1 MTRSRIPALAI
12 AAALL
17 LAPPAGAA
25 TPTGGAAP
33 SRPAVGAKPAAT
45 AKPRRAAPPATST
58 TSTTSTQ
65 TAERRLEDV
74 HIEGELEVP
83 RVTFITVRQPH
94 RFTDYARATSVRS
107 SRRMAADATFPAWI
121 PAPQTT
127 ESEARKE
134 SRK

>member
-25 TPTGGAAP
+25 TAAGGAAP
-33 SRPAVGAKPAAT
+33 PRPAAAAKPSAT
-45 AKPRRAAPPATST
+45 AKSRRAAPTAPPAPSATA
-58 TSTTSTQ
+58 
-65 TAERRLEDV
+65 AERRLEDV

-107 SRRMAADATFPAWI
+107 SRRMAADATFPAWM
-121 PAPQTT
+121 PAPQNTA
-127 ESEARKE
+127 SEARKE